1 MAKIPVKKAVVKNK
15 AMCEIMKQ
23 YSDKRK
29 GAAERDLVVGDEV
42 LYDQLKGKRVH
53 NKFLNQYESTQYR
66 VQEVKGSMI
75 TVSDSNGRNI
85 VRDISFFKKGSP
97 IKDSASVHRAE
108 AIDESA
114 QSENVRECDKVA
126 QSESGSVD
134 LMEMSE
140 LRRSTREKKKTSF
153 YGVNS

>member
-1 MAKIPVKKAVVKNK
+1 M
-15 AMCEIMKQ
+15 
-23 YSDKRK
+23 
-29 GAAERDLVVGDEV
+29 
-42 LYDQLKGKRVH
+42 
-53 NKFLNQYESTQYR
+53 
-66 VQEVKGSMI
+66 
-75 TVSDSNGRNI
+75 
-85 VRDISFFKKGSP
+85 
-97 IKDSASVHRAE
+97 HRAE